1 MKLCV
6 CLVYFGGAA
15 YVVGLFFQWCCGLG
29 CHSPEDAVLSRQ
41 MTVVAA
47 FLLAIEECKEAEET
61 KYTST
66 FEKKSRLDSSSS

>member
-1 MKLCV
+1 M
-6 CLVYFGGAA
+6 CLVCFLGAA

-41 MTVVAA
+41 MIIFAA

-61 KYTST
+61 KDTST
-66 FEKKSRLDSSSS
+66 FKKKSRLDSSSS